1 MQNQLLMKKVLIT
14 GSSRGIGLEIA
25 LAFGRAGYHVF
36 ATMRTPTKATELSE
50 KIKAESLPIT
60 MHKMNVNSDISVKA
74 CMDEILLENGPIDV
88 LVNNAGLGLNGS
100 IEEMPISE
108 FKDVFETNVFGAVR
122 CMQAVLPSMRERQ
135 SGCIINVTS
144 ISGRLTSSPLGCYSA
159 SKFALEAVSEALAQE
174 VKPFNIRVGIIE
186 PGIIDTDM
194 AHEIEEESVSI
205 YPSSKRMADLFFASL
220 KNPTPATLVADA
232 VVEFAS
238 GDSWTLRHPVGPD
251 ALPFIQWRMTMTD
264 EEWID
269 RQCVPD
275 EEWYD
280 AVERDFGMNARR

>member
-1 MQNQLLMKKVLIT
+1 MKKVLIT
-14 GSSRGIGLEIA
+14 GCSRGIGLEVA
-25 LAFGRAGYHVF
+25 LAFGRAGYQVF
-36 ATMRTPTKATELSE
+36 ATMRTPTKAAELSE
-50 KIKAESLPIT
+50 KIKKESLPIT

-74 CMDEILLENGPIDV
+74 IMDEILLENGPIDI
-88 LVNNAGLGLNGS
+88 LVNNAGIGLRGS
-100 IEEMPISE
+100 IEEMPISD
-108 FKDVFETNVFGAVR
+108 FKEVFETNVFGVVR
-122 CMQAVLPSMRERQ
+122 CMQAVLPSMRERK

-159 SKFALEAVSEALAQE
+159 SKFALEAISEALAQE

-205 YPSSKRMADLFFASL
+205 YPSSKRMSDLFFASL

-232 VVEFAS
+232 VLAFAS
-238 GDSWTLRHPVGPD
+238 GHSWTLRHPVGPD
-251 ALPFIQWRMTMTD
+251 ALPFIQWRQSMTD

-269 RQCVPD
+269 RQCVSD

>member
-1 MQNQLLMKKVLIT
+1 MKKVIVT

-25 LAFGRAGYHVF
+25 LAFGRAGFQVF
-36 ATMRTPTKATELSE
+36 ATMRSPAKATALAE
-50 KIKAESLPIT
+50 KIKAEALPVT
-60 MHKMNVNSDISVKA
+60 LHPMDVNSDDSVKA
-74 CMDEILLENGPIDV
+74 CIGDIIKKNGPIDV
-88 LVNNAGLGLNGS
+88 LVNNAGIGLNGS
-100 IEEMPISE
+100 IEEMPISD
-108 FKDVFETNVFGAVR
+108 FKSVFETNLFGAVR
-122 CMQAVLPSMRERQ
+122 CIQEVLPTMRVRK

-144 ISGRLTSSPLGCYSA
+144 VSGRLTTSPLGCYSA
-159 SKFALEAVSEALAQE
+159 SKFALEAISEALAQE
-174 VKPFNIRVGIIE
+174 VKPFNIRVGIVE

-194 AHEIEEESVSI
+194 AHEIEEEHPSI

-238 GDSWTLRHPVGPD
+238 GDSWVLRHPVGPD
-251 ALPFIQWRMTMTD
+251 ALPFIQWRMSMTD
-264 EEWID
+264 EEWTD
-269 RQCVPD
+269 RNSLQD